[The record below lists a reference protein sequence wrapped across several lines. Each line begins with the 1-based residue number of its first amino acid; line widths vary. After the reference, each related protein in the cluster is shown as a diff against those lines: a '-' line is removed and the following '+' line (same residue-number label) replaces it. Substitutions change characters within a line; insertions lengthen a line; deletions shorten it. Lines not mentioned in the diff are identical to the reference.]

1 MSLYCNYSCVTTCSK
16 EIELQGQGG
25 NQRASDRLRG
35 DGQAVALSTRSYY
48 QHQQH
53 PPKLA
58 VRGNQIDI
66 MLVTVEKR
74 TYVRLGAKLGYCGFG
89 ASMSDGLYIISAFS
103 DPVVTNRPFS
113 CVM

>member
-1 MSLYCNYSCVTTCSK
+1 MV
-16 EIELQGQGG
+16 
-25 NQRASDRLRG
+25 RLWLF
-35 DGQAVALSTRSYY
+35 QLAPPINTNNI
-48 QHQQH
+48 

-58 VRGNQIDI
+58 VRGNQLEII
-66 MLVTVEKR
+66 LVTVEKR